1 VILCGGRGTR
11 LRERTREIPKPLIEI
26 GGRPIVEHV
35 IELYAAQGFRRFL
48 LATGYRGELIERFAA
63 ARAWPTG
70 VEVRCVD
77 TGANTPTG
85 GRVKLLA
92 GALSA
97 RDWLGSTAA
106 SEGGGMAA
114 SEGGGMAASEGGGMA
129 ASEGGGM
136 AASEGGES
144 FCLTYADGL
153 ADIDLERLL
162 RFHESHGALATIT
175 VVRPELQFGVAELD
189 GEDGR
194 VLGFREKPRSEHWIN
209 GGFLCLRAGA
219 LDYLREDS
227 VLEREPL
234 QQLAADEQLRA
245 YRHEGFWEC
254 MDTYKDAVAL
264 NDLWAS
270 GVAPWRVLAGVRTPA
285 QNPSL

>member
-1 VILCGGRGTR
+1 VPLDRPPVAILCGGRGTR
-11 LRERTREIPKPLIEI
+11 LRERTAEIPKPLVEI

-63 ARAWPTG
+63 ACRWPPG
-70 VEVRCVD
+70 VKVRCVD
-77 TGANTPTG
+77 TGRDTPTG
-85 GRVKLLA
+85 GRIKRLEQQLA
-92 GALSA
+92 GAP
-97 RDWLGSTAA
+97 T
-106 SEGGGMAA
+106 
-114 SEGGGMAASEGGGMA
+114 
-129 ASEGGGM
+129 
-136 AASEGGES
+136 

-153 ADIDLERLL
+153 ADIDLARLL
-162 RFHESHGALATIT
+162 RFHEDHGALATIT

-189 GEDGR
+189 GENGR

-219 LDYLREDS
+219 LDYIEPDS

-234 QQLAADEQLRA
+234 RRLAADDQLRA

-254 MDTYKDAVAL
+254 MDTYKDAVSL

-270 GVAPWRVLAGVRTPA
+270 GAAPWRTPAGVRPRA
-285 QNPSL
+285 QNPSA